1 MGIEYDFG
9 RVKWDYKSTHALSND
24 GLINGS
30 RASFARDVVTLG
42 HTRKFARKARDYMR
56 AYRAGAKGLEAD
68 SAVQLLKTHRC
79 MLDVAARFCSGDAA
93 VLCKDGYP
101 PVESAE

>member
-1 MGIEYDFG
+1 MA
-9 RVKWDYKSTHALSND
+9 KK
-24 GLINGS
+24 
-30 RASFARDVVTLG
+30 
-42 HTRKFARKARDYMR
+42 TRKKFARKARDYMR

-79 MLDVAARFCSGDAA
+79 MLDAAASFCSSDAT

-101 PVESAE
+101 RVRVEQAGDPTE

>member
-1 MGIEYDFG
+1 ME
-9 RVKWDYKSTHALSND
+9 
-24 GLINGS
+24 
-30 RASFARDVVTLG
+30 TLKLEKCEKN
-42 HTRKFARKARDYMR
+42 TKKKFARKARDYMR

-79 MLDVAARFCSGDAA
+79 MLDAAASFCSSDAT

-101 PVESAE
+101 AVEQDGDPAE